1 MSKASKK
8 KESLKQ
14 CIMWFIIIALLAV
27 VITGIPYKVSLYI
40 FSIVPTEVVCI
51 VLGSAAVI
59 LALISAYLELR
70 RSRSNADESE
80 TQEE

>member
-27 VITGIPYKVSLYI
+27 VITGIPYRVSLYI

-51 VLGSAAVI
+51 VLGSVAVI